1 MQELNFITYEVKV
14 YLFSGE
20 IVLKKYIYPDY
31 DFSQFTHK
39 VMIYIQIIIMI
50 SFVRVNLYKMMAK
63 EMILINL
70 MKIITQIFQLHKLE
84 CMN

>member
-31 DFSQFTHK
+31 DFSQFTNK
-39 VMIYIQIIIMI
+39 VMIHIQIIIMI
-50 SFVRVNLYKMMAK
+50 SIVRVNLYKMMAK